1 MYETRVIEAE
11 NDFRCEISYLRETG
25 NRNTKPRLKYRE
37 ISNFFHAVQAIVLV
51 ASVL

>member
-11 NDFRCEISYLRETG
+11 GDFRCEISYLRDS
-25 NRNTKPRLKYRE
+25 NRPPPKRRVGYRE
-37 ISNFFHAVQAIVLV
+37 ISGAFQLVQAALLV

>member
-11 NDFRCEISYLRETG
+11 DHFRCEISYR
-25 NRNTKPRLKYRE
+25 RDPADQASASKLKYRE
-37 ISNFFHAVQAIVLV
+37 ISNFFQFVQAVVLV